1 MTHHPTT
8 TIGVIQGDGI
18 GPEII
23 ASTID
28 VLGAVAPGLSY
39 EFHAVGHLTEEGHA
53 GDPLP
58 DAKLDRLLD
67 LGTILKGPLSA
78 PKGTGR
84 VVKVIDDTLQV
95 WPSVNNGLRRAFD
108 LYANDRPIPAF
119 RIGDQPRRP
128 EFTIVREVS
137 EGIYSG
143 IEHRIGDSAFALKTV
158 TVSGWRRIAEHAFDL
173 ARSTG
178 YNKVV
183 LGHKAN
189 VLNIVDG
196 MQLSITRE
204 VAEANPDIEFVD
216 VMVDALGMYIVR
228 GQIENSVVLLDNQ
241 YGDILSDVAAAAAG
255 SLGLGPG
262 ANLGTKAAMFEA
274 CHGAAP
280 DIAGQGIAN
289 PTGMVLSGALLLEHV
304 GLAEEAT
311 RVRDAVRTVLE
322 RGTAVTVDVGGS
334 ASTSQY
340 TAEILEV
347 LK

>member
-1 MTHHPTT
+1 MTQSATT
-8 TIGVIQGDGI
+8 TIGVIEGDGI

-23 ASTID
+23 AATID
-28 VLGAVAPGLSY
+28 VLQAVAPDLSY
-39 EFHAVGHLTEEGHA
+39 EFHPVGHLTEEGHA

-58 DAKLDRLLD
+58 DDKLEKLLGI
-67 LGTILKGPLSA
+67 GTILKGPLSA

-84 VVKVIDDTLQV
+84 VVKVVDDKLQV

-108 LYANDRPIPAF
+108 LYANDRPIPSF
-119 RIGDQPRRP
+119 RIGDQPHRP

-143 IEHRIGDSAFALKTV
+143 IEHRIGDAGFALKTV
-158 TVSGWRRIAEHAFDL
+158 TEGGWRRIAEHAFDL
-173 ARSTG
+173 ARTTG

-189 VLNIVDG
+189 VLNVVDG

-204 VAEANPDIEFVD
+204 VAAANPDVEFVD

-289 PTGMVLSGALLLEHV
+289 PTGMVLSGALMLDYV
-304 GLAEEAT
+304 GLAEEAG
-311 RVRDAVRTVLE
+311 RVRQAVRTVLE
-322 RGTAVTVDVGGS
+322 RGNTVTVDVGGS
-334 ASTSQY
+334 ASTTQY
-340 TAEILEV
+340 TAELLEV
-347 LK
+347 LR